1 MARLARAAAVSL
13 LALGWATNAAAATAS
28 DAYLAG
34 YVAAV
39 LEREFG
45 LQDVAVDVAGGV
57 VTVRGDGLDDA
68 DRARIVRALAG
79 IQGVAAV
86 AVTEPARA
94 VPREERGRLATGFLR
109 PGRLFDPLLADPRWP
124 HFSAAHQRYLGDE
137 DFGDVA
143 AVSFGETISL
153 YRWDAPW
160 KGQLETGLQASVFAV
175 FDLDAESRDL
185 INADYFVGLYGAH
198 RYRDLQLLAR
208 VYHQSSHLGDE
219 FLLRSR
225 VSRVNLSY
233 EAADVKGSYH
243 LLDGALRPYVGG
255 GILFD
260 RDPEDLA
267 RGFIQYG
274 LEFRSPWTLARG
286 TIVPIAA
293 VDIGQREQNRWRL
306 DLSARAGVQFQTLQ
320 VYGRSL
326 AVMLEYF
333 NGHSPNGQFFA
344 REIDYL
350 GIGAHLY

>member
-1 MARLARAAAVSL
+1 MARLVRAAVAIL
-13 LALGWATNAAAATAS
+13 LALGWVQGVAAAPPS

-45 LQDVAVDVAGGV
+45 LQNVAIDVAEGT
-57 VTVRGDGLDDA
+57 VTVRGEGLDDA
-68 DRARIVRALAG
+68 ARGRIVRALTG
-79 IQGVAAV
+79 IQGVTAV
-86 AVTEPARA
+86 AVAEPARP

-124 HFSAAHQRYLGDE
+124 HFSAAYQRYLGDA
-137 DFGDVA
+137 DFKDVA

-160 KGQLETGLQASVFAV
+160 KGQLETGLQASVFAL
-175 FDLDAESRDL
+175 FDLDTESHEL
-185 INADYFVGLYGAH
+185 INADYFVGFYGAH

-233 EAADVKGSYH
+233 EAVDVKGSWD
-243 LLDGALRPYVGG
+243 LLDGALRPYLGG

-260 RDPEDLA
+260 REPADLA
-267 RGFIQYG
+267 RGFVQYG
-274 LEFRSPWTLARG
+274 LEFRSPWTLAHG
-286 TIVPIAA
+286 TLVPIAA
-293 VDIGQREQNRWRL
+293 VDIGQREENGWRL
-306 DLSARAGVQFQTLQ
+306 DLSARAGVQFQALQ

-333 NGHSPNGQFFA
+333 NGHSPNGQFFSQ
-344 REIDYL
+344 EIDYV
-350 GIGAHLY
+350 GIGVHLY